1 MNLSKLSN
9 VFVQIG
15 RCICTNCQMY
25 FSKLEDVFVRNIKCI
40 YPMYLNVLKVSWV
53 RVDAAEPSLLSV
65 GQFVF
70 RFLPL
75 SHLSSQHCSICFA
88 FLLKSFDGGFIFF
101 LFDFVSHKILTPRT
115 FAFLIAFKSG
125 NLKLKNL
132 EQTRPSRFQLL
143 SVN

>member
-1 MNLSKLSN
+1 
-9 VFVQIG
+9 
-15 RCICTNCQMY
+15 
-25 FSKLEDVFVRNIKCI
+25 
-40 YPMYLNVLKVSWV
+40 MYLNVLKVSWV

-125 NLKLKNL
+125 NLKLENL
-132 EQTRPSRFQLL
+132 EQTRP
-143 SVN
+143 